1 MKGIKLCG
9 ECANYSYKKHKCL
22 LGCNKE
28 TDPRSKF
35 YDDCPLPD
43 AVEVRRGKWVQNVLF
58 IGTHTCSV
66 CEKDPI
72 HYDGRTGYVE
82 ILSDF
87 CPHCGAKMDGGEND
101 GN

>member
-43 AVEVRRGKWVQNVLF
+43 AVEVKHACWKAVHAPNANETLYR
-58 IGTHTCSV
+58 CSK
-66 CEKDPI
+66 CG
-72 HYDGRTGYVE
+72 HYEFKPRDYCA
-82 ILSDF
+82 D
-87 CPHCGAKMDGGEND
+87 CGAKMDGGEKD

>member
-35 YDDCPLPD
+35 YEDCPLPD
-43 AVEVRRGKWVQNVLF
+43 AVEVKHGKWISQGSGYNFVYK
-58 IGTHTCSV
+58 CSE
-66 CEKDPI
+66 CGYI
-72 HYDGRTGYVE
+72 DGHPFEDRHN
-82 ILSDF
+82 F
-87 CPHCGAKMDGGEND
+87 CPHCGLPMRQED
-101 GN
+101 

>member
-1 MKGIKLCG
+1 MKGIRICG

-43 AVEVRRGKWVQNVLF
+43 VVGVKHGRWISQGGGYNFVY
-58 IGTHTCSV
+58 TCSA
-66 CEKDPI
+66 CGYI
-72 HYDGRTGYVE
+72 DGYPFNDRHK
-82 ILSDF
+82 F
-87 CPHCGAKMDGGEND
+87 CPHCGAKMDGGEKD